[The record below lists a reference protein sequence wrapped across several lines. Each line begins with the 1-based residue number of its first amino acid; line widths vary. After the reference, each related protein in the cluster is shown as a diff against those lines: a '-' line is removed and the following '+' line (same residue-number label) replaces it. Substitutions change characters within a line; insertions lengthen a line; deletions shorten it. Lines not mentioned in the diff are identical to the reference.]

1 MCGADEICGLAI
13 DDMVLATHI
22 GRYRF
27 VFARWGAGTSQPAM
41 NIHATLA
48 AQGARPH
55 ILMCPPRHFA
65 VTYSINPWMD
75 PRSWADRGGN
85 LHGEAES
92 QWADL
97 HRALAT
103 AGAAVETIEPV
114 AGLPD
119 LVFTA
124 NAAVV
129 LDRKAVLSRFR
140 HPERQNEEPIFAAAF
155 CALATRGVLD
165 DIKGLPEGLI
175 LEGAGDCIWDAKRRL
190 FWLGCG
196 FRSDPA
202 AAAFLERQF
211 GRPCV
216 ALTLA
221 DACFYHLDTALCVL
235 PCGSMIYYPQAF
247 APAARAA
254 IEALVAPEHRIPL
267 DRADAERFAANAVCI
282 HKTIVLSSCSASLR
296 ASLEERGYA
305 VVQTP
310 LHAFLRSGG
319 SACCLTLRLD
329 HRSDRLSENGSVAR
343 SESSAPAA
351 ASQRIR
357 NRG

>member
-1 MCGADEICGLAI
+1 
-13 DDMVLATHI
+13 
-22 GRYRF
+22 
-27 VFARWGAGTSQPAM
+27 M

-55 ILMCPPRHFA
+55 ILMCSPRHFA

-85 LHGEAES
+85 LHGEAKH
-92 QWADL
+92 QWANL
-97 HRALAT
+97 HRALAA

-155 CALATRGVLD
+155 GALAARGVLD
-165 DIKGLPEGLI
+165 DIVRLPEGLI
-175 LEGAGDCIWDAKRRL
+175 LEGAGDCVWDAKRRL

-216 ALTLA
+216 ALPLA
-221 DACFYHLDTALCVL
+221 EACFYHLDTALCVL

-247 APAARAA
+247 TPAGRAA
-254 IEALVAPEHRIPL
+254 IEAHVAPEHRIAL

-282 HKTIVLSSCSASLR
+282 HKTIVVSSCGASLR
-296 ASLEERGYA
+296 TLLEARGYA

-329 HRSDRLSENGSVAR
+329 HRSERLGENDGPPQR
-343 SESSAPAA
+343 ESIAPAA

>member
-1 MCGADEICGLAI
+1 
-13 DDMVLATHI
+13 
-22 GRYRF
+22 
-27 VFARWGAGTSQPAM
+27 M

-55 ILMCPPRHFA
+55 VLMCPPRHFA

-85 LHGEAES
+85 LHGEAEH

-97 HRALAT
+97 HRALVA
-103 AGAAVETIEPV
+103 AGAAVEAIEPV

-140 HPERQNEEPIFAAAF
+140 HPERQNEEPIFAAGF
-155 CALATRGVLD
+155 GALAARGTLD
-165 DIKGLPEGLI
+165 DIVRLPEGLI
-175 LEGAGDCIWDAKRRL
+175 LEGAGDCIWDATRRL
-190 FWLGCG
+190 FWLGSG

-202 AAAFLERQF
+202 AAAFIEGQV

-216 ALTLA
+216 ALPLA

-247 APAARAA
+247 TPAGRAA
-254 IEALVAPEHRIPL
+254 IEAHVAPEHRIAL

-282 HKTIVLSSCSASLR
+282 RKTIVLSSASTSLL

-329 HRSDRLSENGSVAR
+329 HRSDRLGENGSVVR
-343 SESSAPAA
+343 SESIAPGA

>member
-1 MCGADEICGLAI
+1 
-13 DDMVLATHI
+13 
-22 GRYRF
+22 
-27 VFARWGAGTSQPAM
+27 M
-41 NIHATLA
+41 NIHSTLA
-48 AQGARPH
+48 AQSARPH
-55 ILMCPPRHFA
+55 ILMCSPRHFA

-75 PRSWADRGGN
+75 PRAWADGGGN
-85 LHGEAES
+85 LHGEAEH
-92 QWADL
+92 QWTDL
-97 HRALAT
+97 HRALL
-103 AGAAVETIEPV
+103 AADAVVETIEPV

-155 CALATRGVLD
+155 GALATRGLLD
-165 DIKGLPEGLI
+165 DVVRLPEGLI
-175 LEGAGDCIWDAKRRL
+175 LEGAGDCIWDVKRRL

-196 FRSDPA
+196 FRSDSA

-216 ALTLA
+216 ALPLA
-221 DACFYHLDTALCVL
+221 EACFYHLDTALCVL

-247 APAARAA
+247 TPAGRAA
-254 IEALVAPEHRIPL
+254 IEAHVAPEHRIAL
-267 DRADAERFAANAVCI
+267 DRADAERFAANAVCV
-282 HKTIVLSSCSASLR
+282 HRTIVLSSCSASLR
-296 ASLEERGYA
+296 TSLEEHGYA

-329 HRSDRLSENGSVAR
+329 HRSDRLSENGGVAR
-343 SESSAPAA
+343 SESSAQAA